1 MQVAL
6 PQQLEPLLLTTAAQP
21 PRPALEVGLLVPG
34 HIQHQSLCLV
44 SQMAV
49 TTVSHL

>member
-6 PQQLEPLLLTTAAQP
+6 PRRLVPLLLTTVAQP
-21 PRPALEVGLLVPG
+21 PRPALEVGLLIHG
-34 HIQHQSLCLV
+34 HIQHLV
-44 SQMAV
+44 IQMAV